1 MVNRFGMARTDGDLF
16 IARWTSPWHG
26 LEALADYC
34 NAALGLALVFLSRLL
49 ACHYFLSAV
58 ADPALRERARRR
70 SLPAA
75 ALFLAAFGL
84 FFAGVASAAGYGAD
98 PATGTVSLVEG
109 KLLLNLRQ
117 MPLVAVLAA
126 GGVAALAW
134 GVAAGARGSRRA
146 LWASGAGSVAT
157 VLALLLAAG
166 WNDTA
171 YYPSLSDMQSSLTI
185 RNSSSSRFTLRV
197 MAVVS
202 LLLPVVAGYVA
213 YAWRAVARPP
223 RPHDAA

>member
-1 MVNRFGMARTDGDLF
+1 MT
-16 IARWTSPWHG
+16 
-26 LEALADYC
+26 
-34 NAALGLALVFLSRLL
+34 
-49 ACHYFLSAV
+49 
-58 ADPALRERARRR
+58 DPALRERARRR

-84 FFAGVASAAGYGAD
+84 FFRRGGERRRYGAD

-109 KLLLNLRQ
+109 QAAPQPAPDAPRGGPLRR
-117 MPLVAVLAA
+117 AA
-126 GGVAALAW
+126 SPPLAW

-171 YYPSLSDMQSSLTI
+171 YHPRCPTCSRRSRSC
-185 RNSSSSRFTLRV
+185 NSSSSRFTLRV
-197 MAVVS
+197 MVRRVAPAAGRRG
-202 LLLPVVAGYVA
+202 LRRLRMACGGAPAPAPRRGIERGPRTMCGPADAFPARAGYSPSPKGRRF
-213 YAWRAVARPP
+213 WHTSSKARPFS
-223 RPHDAA
+223 